1 MANFSVCGAKKA
13 KARDLS
19 KDDLDCTS
27 LDRATTSVLCELP
40 EFSKMQGGLQVFP
53 TAPAGMRQPEDGVT
67 PPANFPPLAEGGDH
81 GESLGKPKSPLGK
94 MKHKARKLREKIK
107 KVTGSNTTASP
118 TASPGHGDTVDEH
131 RVDQGER
138 AYPPHPPPEYEH
150 VDDEEDDEEDEET
163 DHILLGD
170 DKSKFD
176 QVRVLGATI
185 KPGDGSEVEVHGG
198 VPASAVSTTP
208 TTSDFN
214 APTVPFKGVGLN
226 APVSHHDD
234 KAEFRDNGPISPYKS
249 SGPPGTLQA
258 APTEYHYTPT
268 DDDQLLQG
276 DLKHD
281 VSPDQGRPRYFESAS
296 SPTIEHRDVL
306 DPSYSKGP
314 STDIPYEQPK
324 SEPRLSDNVL
334 SSQGLP
340 QMSEDTSLEA
350 STLGTTPSSDVNS
363 SKGRGNSSLEE
374 HTPPDDIVKP
384 NPEFGRSSSPMHN
397 KIAVINEDLPAE
409 MRFDARLT
417 PEDHSG
423 QQSLFDKSVPENVPL
438 NFDEEKSDYKRA
450 SNAVNE
456 PPFSLPAQEKTST
469 NAGQK
474 FDQSEQNEHEPF
486 VGAGSGGSHGREGL
500 LGRNYNDE
508 DLKSTDKSV
517 FDYAPLARA
526 TDAPDVD
533 TPLDTLEARPST
545 PLADE
550 TLEPTS
556 AFTRDV
562 GFKDSQDGRRAGGVN
577 AFGADEDE
585 KSLVTALGNQASGQR
600 SGHESLLGVP
610 RDDVRE
616 QQPLLSQAGSE
627 SDARAELPVS
637 DNFSNDDS
645 PFDQNVQP
653 AGREQ
658 ETWGKWSA
666 DKLNAAKDTV
676 STGLLG
682 SEKRADDDSQ
692 SMVTTT
698 PGHND
703 SETPLATAVG
713 NESRNCRDNDNL
725 EKNDN
730 ITGLAVGTTSS
741 LGADEGKSLH
751 TNEGIEPRS
760 NAEANAQEN
769 VKEDEEY
776 YDPNN
781 ADHGQFQEGFARG
794 TGEAEEEILNGTL
807 TGSAIGKLQGLTDVV
822 ANKFGLS
829 GSSHRKPFDADNV
842 EEPNAGQR
850 AEDESLSAPVGNE
863 NSRQYGAVDPLK
875 HSEGTTLNYSENS
888 PSPVLTSEED
898 ESQRKPA
905 IPLENEHVNTTGSQQ
920 QSGGAFQGLRNVLAS
935 KLGYGV
941 QEKPAIQKEQSVDD
955 ESGKHAAAAK
965 EGYRGSDEGESMPSQ
980 QQSGSAVQGLRNV
993 VASKLGDGE
1002 LMQKPTAD
1010 NTLKDDEEP
1019 PTQKEQTVYDEEP
1032 PTQKEQTVYDES
1044 GQHAAAVKE
1053 GYRGSDEGESI
1064 PSQQQSGSAFQG
1076 LRNVVASKL
1085 GYGESMPKPTAGNT
1099 LKDDEEPPAQKEQ
1112 TVYDESGEHAP
1123 AVKEGYR
1130 GSDEGESMPSQQQS
1144 GSALQGLRNVVASKL
1159 GDGESMQKPTA
1170 DNTLKDDEEPP
1181 TQKEQ
1186 TVYDEEPPT
1195 QKEQTVYDESGQH
1208 AAAVKEG
1215 YRGSDEGE
1223 SIPSQQQSG
1232 SAFQGLRN
1240 VVASKFGYGES
1251 MPKPTAGYTLKGDE
1265 EPPAQKEQTVYDESG
1280 EHAPA
1285 VKEGYKG
1292 SDEGESMPSQ
1302 QQSGSAFQGLRNVV
1316 ASKLGYGESMPKPI
1330 IDTTPKN
1337 ADGIKHDEE
1346 WPTQKEQTVYDE
1358 SGEHAAAVKE
1368 GYRGRAEGESMPSQQ
1383 QSGSALQGLRN
1394 IVASKL
1400 GYGES
1405 VQKPTAN
1412 NTPKDTYGVNR
1423 DEGVAISPV
1432 RDEKVAGVNS
1442 PSGYT
1447 QKIFDTAATARDYL
1461 SSKVGTGFEKQE
1473 KPEDRNVRYTEE
1485 EKPTSA
1491 V

>member
-1 MANFSVCGAKKA
+1 M
-13 KARDLS
+13 
-19 KDDLDCTS
+19 
-27 LDRATTSVLCELP
+27 CELP
-40 EFSKMQGGLQVFP
+40 EFSKMQSGLQVFP

-81 GESLGKPKSPLGK
+81 GENLGKPKSPLGK
-94 MKHKARKLREKIK
+94 MKHKAKKLKEKIK
-107 KVTGSNTTASP
+107 KVTGSSP
-118 TASPGHGDTVDEH
+118 TATPGHGDTGLAH
-131 RVDQGER
+131 GVDQGDR
-138 AYPPHPPPEYEH
+138 TYPPHPPPEYEH

-176 QVRVLGATI
+176 QVRVLGAMN

-198 VPASAVSTTP
+198 APASAVSTTP

-214 APTVPFKGVGLN
+214 APTGPFKGVGLPNN

-258 APTEYHYTPT
+258 APTEYHYGPT
-268 DDDQLLQG
+268 DDDHLLQG
-276 DLKHD
+276 DLQHD
-281 VSPDQGRPRYFESAS
+281 ASPDQSRPRFFEGAS
-296 SPTIEHRDVL
+296 SPTIEHKDVF
-306 DPSYSKGP
+306 DPSYSKVP
-314 STDIPYEQPK
+314 SADIPYEQPK
-324 SEPRLSDNVL
+324 SEPRLSDNVT

-340 QMSEDTSLEA
+340 QMSDGTSLEA
-350 STLGTTPSSDVNS
+350 STLGMTPSSDINS
-363 SKGRGNSSLEE
+363 SKGHGIRSLEE
-374 HTPPDDIVKP
+374 HTSPGNLRLADVNRFSGSRERLSQSESANSESPRFNRNVSYPDDIVKP

-409 MRFDARLT
+409 MRIDARLS

-438 NFDEEKSDYKRA
+438 NFDEEKSAYKLA
-450 SNAVNE
+450 SNAANE
-456 PPFSLPAQEKTST
+456 PPLSLPAQEKTYT

-474 FDQSEQNEHEPF
+474 FDQSERNEHEPF
-486 VGAGSGGSHGREGL
+486 VGAGGGGSHGREGP

-508 DLKSTDKSV
+508 DRKSTDKSV
-517 FDYAPLARA
+517 FDYAPLALA
-526 TDAPDVD
+526 ADAPDVD
-533 TPLDTLEARPST
+533 RHPPLDTLEATPST
-545 PLADE
+545 PLSDE
-550 TLEPTS
+550 TSEPTS
-556 AFTRDV
+556 AFTRDI
-562 GFKDSQDGRRAGGVN
+562 GFRDSQDGKRAGGVG

-585 KSLVTALGNQASGQR
+585 SFMVTALRNQASGQR
-600 SGHESLLGVP
+600 SGHESESLLGVP
-610 RDDVRE
+610 RDDARE

-627 SDARAELPVS
+627 ADARAELPVS

-666 DKLNAAKDTV
+666 DKLSAAKVTV
-676 STGLLG
+676 TTGLLG
-682 SEKRADDDSQ
+682 SETRADDDRPSA
-692 SMVTTT
+692 VTAT

-713 NESRNCRDNDNL
+713 NESRNRRDNDNL

-730 ITGLAVGTTSS
+730 ITGLAVGTTSG
-741 LGADEGKSLH
+741 LGADEGKSLYA
-751 TNEGIEPRS
+751 NEKNEPRS
-760 NAEANAQEN
+760 NAEAPFHNAQEN

-776 YDPNN
+776 YDPNY

-794 TGEAEEEILNGTL
+794 TGEAEEEVLNGTL
-807 TGSAIGKLQGLTDVV
+807 TGSAIGKLQGLTGVV
-822 ANKFGLS
+822 ANKFGLT
-829 GSSHRKPFDADNV
+829 GSSHPKSFDAGNI

-863 NSRQYGAVDPLK
+863 NSRQYGVVDPLK
-875 HSEGTTLNYSENS
+875 HSEGTNLNYSGNL
-888 PSPVLTSEED
+888 PSPIPTIEED
-898 ESQRKPA
+898 ESQRQPA
-905 IPLENEHVNTTGSQQ
+905 IPLENEQVNTTGSQQ

-935 KLGYGV
+935 NLGYGV
-941 QEKPAIQKEQSVDD
+941 QEKPSIQKEQSVGD
-955 ESGKHAAAAK
+955 ESGEHAPPVKEGYKGSDEGESMPTQQQSGSAVQGLRNVVASKLGYGDSMQKPTADNTLKEDEELPTQKEPTVYDESGEHAAAVK

-993 VASKLGDGE
+993 VASKLGYGE
-1002 LMQKPTAD
+1002 SMQKPTAD
-1010 NTLKDDEEP
+1010 DTLKDDEEP
-1019 PTQKEQTVYDEEP
+1019 RT
-1032 PTQKEQTVYDES
+1032 
-1044 GQHAAAVKE
+1044 
-1053 GYRGSDEGESI
+1053 
-1064 PSQQQSGSAFQG
+1064 
-1076 LRNVVASKL
+1076 
-1085 GYGESMPKPTAGNT
+1085 
-1099 LKDDEEPPAQKEQ
+1099 QKEQ
-1112 TVYDESGEHAP
+1112 TVYDESGEHAA

-1144 GSALQGLRNVVASKL
+1144 GSSVQGLRNVVASKL
-1159 GDGESMQKPTA
+1159 GYGESMQKPTA
-1170 DNTLKDDEEPP
+1170 DNPLKDDEEPP

-1186 TVYDEEPPT
+1186 TVYDE
-1195 QKEQTVYDESGQH
+1195 SGEH

-1223 SIPSQQQSG
+1223 S
-1232 SAFQGLRN
+1232 
-1240 VVASKFGYGES
+1240 
-1251 MPKPTAGYTLKGDE
+1251 
-1265 EPPAQKEQTVYDESG
+1265 
-1280 EHAPA
+1280 
-1285 VKEGYKG
+1285 
-1292 SDEGESMPSQ
+1292 MPSQ
-1302 QQSGSAFQGLRNVV
+1302 QQSGSDFQGLRNVV
-1316 ASKLGYGESMPKPI
+1316 ASKLGYGESMPKPTT
-1330 IDTTPKN
+1330 DTTLKSAVGVN
-1337 ADGIKHDEE
+1337 HDEQP
-1346 WPTQKEQTVYDE
+1346 PTLKEQTVNDE

-1405 VQKPTAN
+1405 VQKPTADD
-1412 NTPKDTYGVNR
+1412 TLKDTYGVNPN
-1423 DEGVAISPV
+1423 EGVAVSPV

-1447 QKIFDTAATARDYL
+1447 QKLFDTAATARDYL
-1461 SSKVGTGFEKQE
+1461 SSKVGAGYEKQD
-1473 KPEDRNVRYTEE
+1473 KPEDRNVRFTEE